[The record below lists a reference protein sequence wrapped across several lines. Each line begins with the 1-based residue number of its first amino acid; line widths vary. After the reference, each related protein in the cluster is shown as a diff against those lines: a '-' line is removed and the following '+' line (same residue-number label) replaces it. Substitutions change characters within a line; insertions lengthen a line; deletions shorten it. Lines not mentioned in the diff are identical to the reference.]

1 METAREMPAVV
12 PGAAL
17 WVILSG
23 FCISE
28 GSLCSQRRDKE
39 QWPVKRALNLD
50 TVQKDNATDA
60 TPLKAKMSNLNFY
73 SPTTG
78 TRQLSPCSSPT
89 WDRAQDPSSAPA
101 EGDGNEQSNSK
112 SGFSRRGQPQTED
125 DVFLQ
130 LQSQVRNSLPRILK
144 LRANLTSLKALEGSR
159 ELENILGVSHSSCDL
174 SAELQK
180 TQALVSQAEKLQ
192 LLKENYGKVP
202 ARDPIQATG
211 SAAFLLSFL
220 DRRKEPLGLLPAPR
234 HSQSDQGQGI
244 M

>member
-1 METAREMPAVV
+1 M
-12 PGAAL
+12 
-17 WVILSG
+17 S
-23 FCISE
+23 
-28 GSLCSQRRDKE
+28 
-39 QWPVKRALNLD
+39 VKRALNLD

-60 TPLKAKMSNLNFY
+60 TPLKAKMSNLSFF

-78 TRQLSPCSSPT
+78 TRRLSPCSSPT
-89 WDRAQDPSSAPA
+89 RDRAQDPSSAPA
-101 EGDGNEQSNSK
+101 EGGGNEQSNSK

-130 LQSQVRNSLPRILK
+130 VQSQVRNSLPRILK

-234 HSQSDQGQGI
+234 HSQSDQDQGI